1 MARILIQMTPVEGH
15 MFPSLPLMKGLV
27 ESGHEVHWL
36 GSRVFQRKIEST
48 GATFHPLPERN
59 DFPYVGKTLYEY
71 QPACANKKGLD
82 QIKAYVKWFFDEVEA
97 LRQPFQ
103 QLVEEV
109 DPDVLIGDPATYSPL
124 FWGERIGKPT
134 VRLEVIP
141 PSLTSVDTAPF
152 GSGLM
157 PGRSLIMRLRNRVL
171 NYVVDGVLFRDVT
184 AHANSVRKKLDLP
197 PYERLFRDFCKH
209 VDKVLITS
217 VPGFDYERSDML
229 GNHRFIGPH
238 IAKPDPSWEEPGWWG
253 DLERAGRVVLVN
265 QGTIANDIRDLIV
278 PTLLALKDE
287 PDTLVVAVP
296 VKEAIPNLPANA
308 RVAPF
313 IPFGNLMPHVDVV
326 VTNGGYGGA
335 NIALGYGIP
344 IVIGGATEDKMEVAQ
359 RVTVS
364 GTGINLKTMK
374 PTPVQLRAAVNEV
387 MSNPKYK
394 QNALRLKE
402 EIESYDSVSLLDQ
415 TIQQLVKQYEEK
427 RLFRD
432 RRG

>member
-1 MARILIQMTPVEGH
+1 

-36 GSRVFQRKIEST
+36 GSRVFQRKIEHT
-48 GATFHPLPERN
+48 GSQFHPLPQSN
-59 DFPYVGKTLYEY
+59 DFPSAGKTLYEY
-71 QPACANKKGLD
+71 QPAFANKNGLD
-82 QIKAYVKWFFDEVEA
+82 QIKTYIKWFFDEVEA
-97 LRQPFQ
+97 LRLPFQ
-103 QLVEEV
+103 QLVEKV
-109 DPDVLIGDPATYSPL
+109 DPDVFIGDPATYSPL

-157 PGRSLIMRLRNRVL
+157 PGKSPMMRLRNRIL
-171 NYVVDGVLFRDVT
+171 NFAVDGLVFRDVT
-184 AHANSVRKKLDLP
+184 THANRVRQKLDLP
-197 PYERLFRDFCKH
+197 PYGRLFRDFLKH

-229 GNHRFIGPH
+229 GNHQFIGPY
-238 IAKPDPSWEEPGWWG
+238 IPKPDPNWEEPGWWG
-253 DLERAGRVVLVN
+253 DLERAHRVVLVN
-265 QGTIANDIRDLIV
+265 QGTIANDIQDLIV

-296 VKEAIPNLPANA
+296 VKEANPNLPANA

-335 NIALGYGIP
+335 NIALGYGKP

-364 GTGINLKTMK
+364 GTGINLRTMK
-374 PTPVQLRAAVNEV
+374 PTPVQITAAVHEV
-387 MSNPKYK
+387 MTNSKYK

-402 EIESYDSVSLLDQ
+402 EIESYDSVSLFNQ
-415 TIQQLVKQYEEK
+415 AIQDLLKQHEAK
-427 RLFRD
+427 QRLFRD
-432 RRG
+432 QRG

>member
-1 MARILIQMTPVEGH
+1 

-36 GSRVFQRKIEST
+36 GSKVFQRKIENT
-48 GATFHPLPERN
+48 GSTFHPLPESH
-59 DFPYVGKTLYEY
+59 DFPYAGKTLYEY
-71 QPACANKKGLD
+71 LPAIANKKGLE
-82 QIKAYVKWFFDEVEA
+82 QVKAYVKWFFDEVEA
-97 LRQPFQ
+97 LRLPFQ
-103 QLVEEV
+103 ELAEQV

-124 FWGERIGKPT
+124 FWGEQRGKPT
-134 VRLEVIP
+134 LRLEVLP

-157 PGRSLIMRLRNRVL
+157 PGRSPMMRLRNRIL
-171 NYVVDGVLFRDVT
+171 NFTVDGLLFRDVT

-197 PYERLFRDFCKH
+197 PYGRAFRDFLKH

-217 VPGFDYERSDML
+217 VPGFDYERSDMM
-229 GNHRFIGPH
+229 GNHQFIGPYVPR
-238 IAKPDPSWEEPGWWG
+238 PDPTWEEPEWWG
-253 DLERAGRVVLVN
+253 DLERAHRVVLVN
-265 QGTIANDIRDLIV
+265 QGTIANDVHDLIV

-287 PDTLVVAVP
+287 PDTVVVAVP

-335 NIALGYGIP
+335 NIALGHGKP
-344 IVIGGATEDKMEVAQ
+344 IIIGGATEDKMEVAQ

-364 GTGINLKTMK
+364 GTGINMKTMK
-374 PTPVQLRAAVNEV
+374 PTPVQLKAAVHEV
-387 MSNPKYK
+387 TANPKYK
-394 QNALRLKE
+394 QNALRLKA
-402 EIESYDSVSLLDQ
+402 EIESYDSVSLFNQ
-415 TIQQLVKQYEEK
+415 AIQQLVTQHEAK
-427 RLFRD
+427 RSVLRD
-432 RRG
+432 QRG